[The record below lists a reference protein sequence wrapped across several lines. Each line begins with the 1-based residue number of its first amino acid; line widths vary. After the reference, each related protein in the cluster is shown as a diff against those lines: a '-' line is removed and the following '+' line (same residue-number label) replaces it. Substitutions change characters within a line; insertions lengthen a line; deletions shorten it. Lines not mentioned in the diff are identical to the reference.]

1 MSRCPHPD
9 CGKPLTGL
17 GLFCHECERYTDE
30 EVTERKAEALR
41 VGAPDTRSEEEIRRD
56 VVKAL
61 RSLQFEVWDTEQ
73 GYRRDGST
81 RVTKGLPDL
90 FVMGHGATAAVELK
104 SLKGKQTP
112 EQVDFEMAWTDNGG
126 TYFVWRS
133 LDEAL
138 TWARETM

>member
-1 MSRCPHPD
+1 MTRCPH
-9 CGKPLTGL
+9 CGSELEGL
-17 GLFCHECERYTDE
+17 ERFCHGCERYTDE
-30 EVTERKAEALR
+30 EVTEQKAEAIR
-41 VGAPDTRSEEEIRRD
+41 VGASDTRPEEQIRRD

-61 RSLQFEVWDTEQ
+61 RALNFYVADTEQ

-81 RVTKGLPDL
+81 RVTKGFPDL
-90 FVMGHGATAAVELK
+90 FVAGHGAIAAVEMK

-112 EQVDFEMAWTDNGG
+112 EQIEFQEVWEENGG

-138 TWARETM
+138 RWAKGLM

>member
-1 MSRCPHPD
+1 MIDCPH
-9 CGKPLTGL
+9 CEKPLEGL
-17 GLFCHECERYTDE
+17 GRFCHECERYTDE
-30 EVTERKAEALR
+30 EVTEQQAEAVH
-41 VGAPDTRSEEEIRRD
+41 VGAVDRRPEEQIKRD

-61 RSLQFEVWDTEQ
+61 RAMQFQVWDTEQ

-90 FVMGHGATAAVELK
+90 FVAGHGATAAVEMK

-112 EQVDFEMAWTDNGG
+112 EQQEFEDAWTDNGG

-138 TWARETM
+138 SWAREVM